1 MRTFL
6 TVTAALLIAAP
17 VLAQDH
23 QHHQH
28 QQHAEHLPAGQM
40 PEGWNVRVDRDQ
52 AADQI
57 MFHAMEDHFHART
70 GPAGVFY
77 NAGWSRSGN
86 YAVSARFRQNRAPA
100 HPEAYGLVIG
110 GSGLDGADQRYGY
123 FLVRGTGEYFIA
135 TRSGTERSVV
145 TPWTRHEAIAV
156 QDASSGVQSNVL
168 GAEVRG
174 DRVIFTVNGTEVAS
188 HPRSALPTDGL
199 VGFRIN
205 HNLDVRIDQVRR

>member
-1 MRTFL
+1 MRTLVVMAATLLVSAPL
-6 TVTAALLIAAP
+6 T
-17 VLAQDH
+17 AQDH

-28 QQHAEHLPAGQM
+28 HAEHLPAGQL

-52 AADQI
+52 SADAI
-57 MFHAMEDHFHART
+57 MFHAMADHFHART

-77 NAGWSRSGN
+77 NPEWSKSGD
-86 YAVSARFRQNRAPA
+86 YAVSARFRQNRAPN

-110 GSGLDGADQRYGY
+110 GSALDGADQSYGY
-123 FLVRGTGEYFIA
+123 FLVRGTGEFFVA
-135 TRSGTERSVV
+135 VRRGAERTVV

-156 QDASSGVQSNVL
+156 QDAASGVQSNVL

-174 DRVIFTVNGTEVAS
+174 DRVIFTVNGTEVVS

-199 VGFRIN
+199 TGFRIN
-205 HNLDVRIDQVRR
+205 HNLDVRIDQVQR

>member
-1 MRTFL
+1 MRTLL
-6 TVTAALLIAAP
+6 TITAALLVAAP
-17 VLAQDH
+17 ALAQDH
-23 QHHQH
+23 QHH

-40 PEGWNVRVDRDQ
+40 PEGWSVRVDRDQ

-77 NAGWSRSGN
+77 NEGWNRTGN

-110 GSGLDGADQRYGY
+110 GSALDRPDQRYAY

-135 TRSGTERSVV
+135 TRNGTERAVV

-156 QDASSGVQSNVL
+156 QDAGSGVQSNVL
-168 GAEVRG
+168 GVEGRG

-188 HPRSALPTDGL
+188 HPRTAVPADGL
-199 VGFRIN
+199 VGFRVN